1 MKRKKKIQ
9 AIPPV
14 PTIGP
19 PAASAAVPS
28 EAPPEISTAELPS
41 PAEPLP
47 ENPLGDILLYQVREA
62 EEFQRLMTGAK

>member
-28 EAPPEISTAELPS
+28 GISTAELPS

-47 ENPLGDILLYQVREA
+47 ENPLGDILLYLVREA